1 MSYCVNLE
9 LEEYDSYSY
18 TFRYVENCIHTSL
31 QCIYIY
37 VCIRVLFD
45 YEVRVCVCVLLDL
58 SNSCIQIQVMAMVS
72 CRQVGAER
80 LHAFVGSRQAS
91 TFTPRREGGSTP
103 QVALRVLRRCVTPP
117 F

>member
-1 MSYCVNLE
+1 M
-9 LEEYDSYSY
+9 
-18 TFRYVENCIHTSL
+18 
-31 QCIYIY
+31 YIY